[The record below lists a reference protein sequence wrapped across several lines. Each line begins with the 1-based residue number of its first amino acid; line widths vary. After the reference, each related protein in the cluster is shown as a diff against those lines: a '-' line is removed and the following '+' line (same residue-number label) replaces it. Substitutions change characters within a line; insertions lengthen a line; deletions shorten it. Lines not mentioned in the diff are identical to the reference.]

1 MNICGTSIS
10 VCSQLPA
17 LEICRLLFNFC
28 SNTRDRLSQYSVLPP
43 LMTLPC
49 LSNTT
54 HLRTLSIGIKTS
66 HFLERLLVCIP
77 LIENLSVGVHDSEKY
92 ENDNFSIFK
101 LPAAVNTYRQ
111 PLAVIIQENSCFSC
125 STSDTYS
132 FIVYTLPYNDIILE
146 TSLFSENLQISCQIS
161 VHGIKLFLYANELS
175 IEVCKRGSRLID
187 LKIDDE
193 DGNLVHALLNN
204 KDNLGTIVNQ
214 QNLISTKF

>member
-1 MNICGTSIS
+1 MYST

-77 LIENLSVGVHDSEKY
+77 LIENLSVGVHDSE
-92 ENDNFSIFK
+92 NIH
-101 LPAAVNTYRQ
+101 
-111 PLAVIIQENSCFSC
+111 
-125 STSDTYS
+125 
-132 FIVYTLPYNDIILE
+132 ILE
-146 TSLFSENLQISCQIS
+146 
-161 VHGIKLFLYANELS
+161 
-175 IEVCKRGSRLID
+175 
-187 LKIDDE
+187 IDDE